1 MYKHIMVPL
10 DGSELAECV
19 TSHVKS
25 IARGRHETIVSL
37 VRAVDPAIL
46 PTSDP
51 TSAEFGLTKSDRKQL
66 VQQRTKAADQYLQ
79 DLIVRLDWRW
89 ANIITDVIV
98 GEPAEGLAAYA
109 NQNKIDLIVIAS
121 HGRSGIRRLI
131 MGSVADRIIS
141 SSCAAVL
148 LVRAPGCTI
157 PT

>member
-25 IARGRHETIVSL
+25 IARGRPETIVSL
-37 VRAVDPAIL
+37 VRAVDPAML

-79 DLIVRLDWRW
+79 DLNARLNWRW
-89 ANIITDVIV
+89 ENINTTVIV
-98 GEPAEGLAAYA
+98 GEPAQSLAAYA
-109 NQNKIDLIVIAS
+109 NDNNIDLIVIAS

-131 MGSVADRIIS
+131 IGSIADRIIR

-148 LVRAPGCTI
+148 LVRAPGCTV
-157 PT
+157 